1 MRKKNE
7 EVSEIKGKENKPYMI
22 IAIVI
27 LYVWQILNFWSY
39 QDITNHYLE
48 CRQENVE
55 LRQKVLEL
63 QKDIQNP
70 LEEIQDILKKI
81 EPQ

>member
-1 MRKKNE
+1 M
-7 EVSEIKGKENKPYMI
+7 EIQNKENKPYMI

-39 QDITNHYLE
+39 QDLTNHYLE
-48 CRQENVE
+48 CRQENGE

-63 QKDIQNP
+63 QKDIQDP
-70 LEEIQDILKKI
+70 LEEIQGILKKI
-81 EPQ
+81 ESQ